1 MIRRLRFRLTA
12 LLMGTCTLLLLILF
26 SLIFG
31 LTRQRLMQED
41 REILER
47 AAELP
52 LRGPEEKGDPS
63 RLPAVR
69 VLVDE
74 DGTILKR
81 SGADYYYVSEED
93 LSRLIRLALS
103 KKESFGSLEKGKIH
117 YLRRAVG
124 EDARSGREGHEE
136 EDAGEERGEEE
147 ENEEEEERLIVFSD
161 FSASLRSLNALLR
174 NCILIGLFALL
185 FFFLLSFSF
194 VQRAVRP
201 VETAFESQRRFVSA
215 ASHEL
220 KTPLSVILS
229 NAELLQRRIEEY
241 SPSGED
247 SGKRKELRHFSENI
261 LSTSRQMRALT
272 ENLLELARM
281 DGEDARLS
289 GFETLDFSMLASE
302 EALRFEVLF
311 FESGRILCS
320 EIREGIFVLGAPV
333 RLRQVLDILLD
344 NAKKYGSPGGEVRLR
359 LGVEGKKLLLCVD
372 SPGKELSPKDCEKIF
387 RRFYRVD
394 ESRGSGGGYGLGLP
408 IAEKIIEFHRG
419 RIWAESG
426 NGRNRFFVELPRSE
440 SVLR

>member
-52 LRGPEEKGDPS
+52 LRGPEERGDPS

-93 LSRLIRLALS
+93 LGRLIRLALS

-117 YLRRAVG
+117 YLRRAAG
-124 EDARSGREGHEE
+124 EDARSGREVREG
-136 EDAGEERGEEE
+136 EDAGGEREKEEE
-147 ENEEEEERLIVFSD
+147 KEEEERLIVFSD

-194 VQRAVRP
+194 VQRAVKP

-311 FESGRILCS
+311 FESGRTLCS

-426 NGRNRFFVELPRSE
+426 NGRNRFFVELPRIE
-440 SVLR
+440 K

>member
-12 LLMGTCTLLLLILF
+12 LLMGTCTLLLLLLF

-69 VLVDE
+69 VLVNE

-81 SGADYYYVSEED
+81 SGVDYYFVSEED

-103 KKESFGSLEKGKIH
+103 KKESFGSLERGKIH
-117 YLRRAVG
+117 YLRRAAG
-124 EDARSGREGHEE
+124 EDARSGRKGHEE
-136 EDAGEERGEEE
+136 EDAGEERGGEEENKEEE
-147 ENEEEEERLIVFSD
+147 EHLIVFSD

-174 NCILIGLFALL
+174 NCILIGFFALL

-289 GFETLDFSMLASE
+289 GFETLDFSTLASE

-311 FESGRILCS
+311 FESGRTLCS
-320 EIREGIFVLGAPV
+320 EIQEGIFVLGAPV

-359 LGVEGKKLLLCVD
+359 LGGEGKKLLLCVD

-426 NGRNRFFVELPRSE
+426 NGRNRFFVELPRIE
-440 SVLR
+440 K

>member
-1 MIRRLRFRLTA
+1 M
-12 LLMGTCTLLLLILF
+12 
-26 SLIFG
+26 
-31 LTRQRLMQED
+31 
-41 REILER
+41 
-47 AAELP
+47 
-52 LRGPEEKGDPS
+52 
-63 RLPAVR
+63 
-69 VLVDE
+69 
-74 DGTILKR
+74 
-81 SGADYYYVSEED
+81 
-93 LSRLIRLALS
+93 
-103 KKESFGSLEKGKIH
+103 
-117 YLRRAVG
+117 
-124 EDARSGREGHEE
+124 
-136 EDAGEERGEEE
+136 
-147 ENEEEEERLIVFSD
+147 
-161 FSASLRSLNALLR
+161 
-174 NCILIGLFALL
+174 
-185 FFFLLSFSF
+185 
-194 VQRAVRP
+194 RP

-229 NAELLQRRIEEY
+229 NAELLQRRVEEY

-311 FESGRILCS
+311 FESGRTLCS
-320 EIREGIFVLGAPV
+320 EIQEGIFALGAPV

-426 NGRNRFFVELPRSE
+426 NGRNRFFVELPRIE
-440 SVLR
+440 R

>member
-12 LLMGTCTLLLLILF
+12 LLMGTCTLLLLLLF

-81 SGADYYYVSEED
+81 SGADYYFVSEED
-93 LSRLIRLALS
+93 LSRLIRSALS
-103 KKESFGSLEKGKIH
+103 KKESFGSLERGKIH
-117 YLRRAVG
+117 YLRRAAG

-136 EDAGEERGEEE
+136 EDAGGGREEE
-147 ENEEEEERLIVFSD
+147 KEEEEERLIVFSD

-229 NAELLQRRIEEY
+229 NAELLQRRIEED

-247 SGKRKELRHFSENI
+247 AGKRKELRHFSENI

-289 GFETLDFSMLASE
+289 GFETLDFSTLASE

-311 FESGRILCS
+311 FESGRALCS
-320 EIREGIFVLGAPV
+320 EIQEGIFVLGAPV

-359 LGVEGKKLLLCVD
+359 LRGEGKKLLLCVD

-426 NGRNRFFVELPRSE
+426 NGRNRFFVELPRIE
-440 SVLR
+440 K